1 MLAGTQ
7 KSSRGSQ
14 LHFLWRLE
22 PALRCALVRDHRDG
36 FLAWPSNEQGQRST
50 CKTSLAGCERLHESE
65 DAGVFQIRKLSVPKF
80 SVAARAS
87 GDHLSTAA
95 SGHFASG
102 RNFLLHSIHFRTPS
116 TFIGLCCDQRN
127 LCGISFSPFPF
138 FRSWWPVQSC
148 APVTFS
154 PASPSSAFKKRPIS

>member
-36 FLAWPSNEQGQRST
+36 FLAWPSNEHGQRST

-65 DAGVFQIRKLSVPKF
+65 HAGVFQIRKLSAPKF

-95 SGHFASG
+95 SRHSASG
-102 RNFLLHSIHFRTPS
+102 WNFLLH
-116 TFIGLCCDQRN
+116 
-127 LCGISFSPFPF
+127 FPF
-138 FRSWWPVQSC
+138 
-148 APVTFS
+148 TFVYARYLS
-154 PASPSSAFKKRPIS
+154 GRAATDEVFA